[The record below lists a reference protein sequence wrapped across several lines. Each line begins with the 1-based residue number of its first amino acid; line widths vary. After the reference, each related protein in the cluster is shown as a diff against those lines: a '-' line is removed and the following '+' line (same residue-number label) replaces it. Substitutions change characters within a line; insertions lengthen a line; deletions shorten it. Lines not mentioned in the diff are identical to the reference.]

1 MLSADDRRMSRG
13 RLPRLVLVLACSGL
27 AMAVAGCQVRPLYSA
42 GGAVVSSTST
52 GEATRLSSISIK
64 PVSNRPAQIVRNQMI
79 FLFNGGAKPQT
90 QTRYTV
96 TLNVTSETASAA
108 FVQVAEEDEPTAGTV
123 TMRGVY
129 DLVDNESGEVI
140 RRGSRQV
147 VASYD
152 VSRQQFAAL
161 RAERDAQERAG
172 RELAELLRLSI
183 AQDLSQPAGFNR
195 NSSVTPGLAEVTP
208 RPGDQTDGP
217 LAD

>member
-1 MLSADDRRMSRG
+1 MSSADGRKFRQDRFLRVALVCATS
-13 RLPRLVLVLACSGL
+13 VLVLA
-27 AMAVAGCQVRPLYSA
+27 AAGCQVRPLYGA
-42 GGAVVSSTST
+42 GAVVFSAST
-52 GEATRLSSISIK
+52 GEATPLSSISIR
-64 PVSNRPAQIVRNQMI
+64 PVNNRPAQIVRNQMI
-79 FLFNGGAKPQT
+79 FLFNGGAQPQT

-96 TLNVTSETASAA
+96 ALNVTSETASAA
-108 FVQVAEEDEPTAGTV
+108 YVQVAEEDEPTAGTV
-123 TMRGVY
+123 TMRGAY
-129 DLVDNESGEVI
+129 ELSDNQTGEVI

-172 RELAELLRLSI
+172 RELAELLRLAI
-183 AQDLSQPAGFNR
+183 AQDLSQPVGFNR
-195 NSSVTPGLAEVTP
+195 NSSVAPPVAEVTP